1 MMKLKIILA
10 TALFAVSA
18 CANAWTLWD
27 EFKAANYDSG
37 RVIDYSDS
45 KLITTSEGQS
55 YGMFFSLVAGD
66 KETFAELF
74 DWTEKNL
81 GVDQPAWLWG
91 IPDGKKGH
99 AGKVMDTNNA
109 TDSDMWIA
117 YCLLEAARLWDMPE
131 YKAKAD
137 GYLAKLKELVRDVPT
152 IGKVLLPG
160 RVGFEEKGVIRL
172 NPSYYPIFILRRFAE
187 EDPFWQ
193 QVLEGSVA
201 AIVRSSPGGAAAD
214 WSKFDST
221 GKLLEPDKM
230 IGSYNAIRTYLWAGM
245 MSPKDPVY
253 GQLAEQFAPMIDL
266 VKITNVPPEEVAIM
280 AMTMGPNGN
289 DSFGACFL
297 PYLAGDKSGDV
308 IRTLLTKPLQG
319 ENYYGNCLTVFGL
332 GFDNRS
338 YAFNEKGMLILPDPA
353 RVFVS
358 PGLLRASE
366 PAQPAD
372 STEAPKAPETAE
384 PPKAAEAAPAPAAP
398 ETPKAPKATETPK
411 PAEAAAAPKPAE
423 ETKAPTETKEAEAPK
438 ASESTEKQEK

>member
-10 TALFAVSA
+10 AALFAVSA
-18 CANAWTLWD
+18 CANAWNLWD
-27 EFKAANYDSG
+27 EFKASNYDSG

-152 IGKVLLPG
+152 VGKVLLPG
-160 RVGFEEKGVIRL
+160 RVGFEEKGVVRL
-172 NPSYYPIFILRRFAE
+172 NPSYYPIFILRRFVE
-187 EDPFWQ
+187 EDPSWQ
-193 QVLEGSVA
+193 PVLEGSVA
-201 AIVRSSPGGAAAD
+201 AIIRSSPGGAAAD
-214 WSKFDST
+214 WSKFDNT
-221 GKLLEPDKM
+221 GKLLDPDKM
-230 IGSYNAIRTYLWAGM
+230 VGSYNAIRTYLWAGM

-253 GQLAEQFAPMIDL
+253 GQLADQFAPMIEL
-266 VKITNVPPEEVAIM
+266 VKVTNVPPEEVAIT

-332 GFDNRS
+332 GFDDKS
-338 YAFNEKGMLILPDPA
+338 YAFNEKGMLILPD
-353 RVFVS
+353 RSKVFVS
-358 PGLLRASE
+358 PELPKAVEPVE
-366 PAQPAD
+366 PAPAAD
-372 STEAPKAPETAE
+372 ST
-384 PPKAAEAAPAPAAP
+384 PAPAAP
-398 ETPKAPKATETPK
+398 AAAAAPAAPEPQKAPEAAETPK
-411 PAEAAAAPKPAE
+411 PAPAAEAPKPAE
-423 ETKAPTETKEAEAPK
+423 EAKPQTETKAADAPK
-438 ASESTEKQEK
+438 AAEPTEKQEK